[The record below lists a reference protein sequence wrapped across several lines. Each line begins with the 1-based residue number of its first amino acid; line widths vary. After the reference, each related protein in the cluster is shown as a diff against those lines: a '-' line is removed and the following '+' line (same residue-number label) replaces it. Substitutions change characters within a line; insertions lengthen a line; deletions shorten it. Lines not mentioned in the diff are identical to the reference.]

1 MSWFD
6 QCQGTFTT
14 PFTALA
20 PLALNSGRDFTPTA
34 WDTIISGTTYSSP
47 TLLASGRLFAEPVR
61 VLWQSSDLSNFPSAY
76 ATSLAAKM
84 GVEIGDKP
92 SLSTGAKAGIAL
104 GAVLGFA
111 LIAGAIAVLVLRKR
125 KKAQVP
131 RIPQDV
137 AEMPSHSAGLKR
149 LFRGKWRAEMDGD
162 SQPVEIDSRKVY
174 VVPGPPAELE
184 APQHELSRSPSVA
197 ARQ

>member
-1 MSWFD
+1 
-6 QCQGTFTT
+6 
-14 PFTALA
+14 
-20 PLALNSGRDFTPTA
+20 
-34 WDTIISGTTYSSP
+34 
-47 TLLASGRLFAEPVR
+47 
-61 VLWQSSDLSNFPSAY
+61 
-76 ATSLAAKM
+76 M